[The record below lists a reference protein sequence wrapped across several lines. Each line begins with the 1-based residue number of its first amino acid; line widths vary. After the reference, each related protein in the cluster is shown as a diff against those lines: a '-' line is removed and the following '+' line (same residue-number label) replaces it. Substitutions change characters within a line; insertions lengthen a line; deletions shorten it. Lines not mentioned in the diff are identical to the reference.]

1 MLEYLTNIYV
11 LPLIA
16 TIIGISIVYLYDKF
30 EKKQYTSAIYLRIA
44 LLIYISSFGTIYFS
58 RLDFVSNSGIA
69 SSIFQS
75 GGAGSSSSSTVD
87 VQSMMP
93 QANDLKIHLEQ
104 FKTGVPTF

>member
-1 MLEYLTNIYV
+1 MLEYITNIYV

-44 LLIYISSFGTIYFS
+44 LLIYISSFGTIYIS
-58 RLDFVSNSGIA
+58 RLNIFTSGLTGN
-69 SSIFQS
+69 IFQ
-75 GGAGSSSSSTVD
+75 GGGGSEYEGMDT
-87 VQSMMP
+87 QSHMP
-93 QANDLKIHLEQ
+93 QPNELKAHLET